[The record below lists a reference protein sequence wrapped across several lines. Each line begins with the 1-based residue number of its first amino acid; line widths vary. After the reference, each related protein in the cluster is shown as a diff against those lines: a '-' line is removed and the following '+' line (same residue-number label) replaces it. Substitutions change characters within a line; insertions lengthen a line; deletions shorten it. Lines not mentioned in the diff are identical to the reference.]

1 MNALE
6 QYILDHHLDPL
17 LAMNL
22 LQEHGIVSDNAIWAG
37 DVAAADHAAAI
48 AFLRKN
54 LKLAR

>member
-6 QYILDHHLDPL
+6 AYILDHHLDPL

-37 DVAAADHAAAI
+37 DVAAADHAAGHRVFAQ
-48 AFLRKN
+48 
-54 LKLAR
+54 KL